1 MHRAQTFK
9 TAGAGAG
16 KMAAMPPTKDQTS
29 ALSSGDWLR
38 RAAGPEHAD
47 GVERVEAFF
56 RGAAYGAHRHDSYA
70 IGVTMAGVQSFRYR
84 AALRHSVAGRAV
96 VLHPDEAHDGQAGT
110 DAGFHYRIAYVAPEL
125 VQQIL
130 GGAALPHIDGG
141 VSSDPRLVRA
151 ARMLLL
157 DFATPPDP
165 LAQQDALF
173 DLATA
178 LQQAAPRTAV
188 RPQPAKGDLR
198 AVSLAR
204 DFIHDSL
211 FRRAPDDVRLDG
223 LTLDA
228 LAHAAGRDRWSLSR
242 DFRFYLGT
250 SPHRYVTMRR
260 LALAKTL
267 LAAGLAPA
275 AAALQAGFADQ
286 SHLTRHF
293 VAAFGMPPGRW
304 LRLQRP

>member
-1 MHRAQTFK
+1 
-9 TAGAGAG
+9 
-16 KMAAMPPTKDQTS
+16 MAPMPPTKDQTR
-29 ALSSGDWLR
+29 AFSSGDWLR
-38 RAAGPEHAD
+38 RAAGPDDAD
-47 GVERVEAFF
+47 GIERVEAFF
-56 RGAAYGAHRHDSYA
+56 RGAAYGAHRHDTYA

-151 ARMLLL
+151 ARMLLR
-157 DFATPPDP
+157 DFATPPEP

-178 LQQAAPRTAV
+178 LRQAAPRTAG
-188 RPQPAKGDLR
+188 RPRPPRGDLR
-198 AVSLAR
+198 AVCLAR
-204 DFIHDSL
+204 ELIHDSL
-211 FRRAPDDVRLDG
+211 RAPGGVPPAA

-228 LAHAAGRDRWSLSR
+228 LADAAGRDRWSLSR

-267 LAAGLAPA
+267 LAAGVAPA

-304 LRLQRP
+304 LRLQGR

>member
-1 MHRAQTFK
+1 
-9 TAGAGAG
+9 
-16 KMAAMPPTKDQTS
+16 MPPTKHRTS
-29 ALSSGDWLR
+29 AIPGGDWLR
-38 RAAGPEHAD
+38 RAAGPDCPD

-70 IGVTMAGVQSFRYR
+70 IGVTVAGVQSFRYR

-110 DAGFHYRIAYVAPEL
+110 EAGFHYRIAYVAPEL

-130 GGAALPHIDGG
+130 GGAPLPHVEGG

-151 ARMLLL
+151 ARALLA
-157 DFATPPDP
+157 DFDTPPEP
-165 LAQQDALF
+165 MARQDALF
-173 DLATA
+173 DLAQA
-178 LQQAAPRTAV
+178 LQQAAPSAPG
-188 RPQPAKGDLR
+188 RPQPGKGDLR

-211 FRRAPDDVRLDG
+211 FRRGPGEIRQDG

-228 LAHAAGRDRWSLSR
+228 LSVAAGRDRWSLSR

-260 LALAKTL
+260 LALAKVL
-267 LAAGLAPA
+267 LAAGLPLAD
-275 AAALQAGFADQ
+275 AALQAGFADQ

-293 VAAFGMPPGRW
+293 VAAFGIAPGRW
-304 LRLQRP
+304 LRLHGRGR